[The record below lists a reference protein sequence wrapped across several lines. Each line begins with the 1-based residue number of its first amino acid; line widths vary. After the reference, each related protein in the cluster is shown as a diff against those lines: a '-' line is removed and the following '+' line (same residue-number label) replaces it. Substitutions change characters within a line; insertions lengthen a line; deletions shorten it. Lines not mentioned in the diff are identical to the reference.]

1 MIDYGHLNLSLQR
14 INDNRSIKSI
24 NSDSS
29 RIQED
34 NLRIIRKL

>member
-1 MIDYGHLNLSLQR
+1 MSDYGNHNLSLQR
-14 INDNRSIKSI
+14 INSNRSIKSI

-34 NLRIIRKL
+34 NLRMIRKL